1 MSVRLVRFACVLC
14 GSLLLSVNAGAAYPE
29 KPLRLIVPFPAG
41 GSLDTVGRV
50 VSQRLGAHLG
60 QQVIVENRPGTAGG
74 IGSSLVAK
82 ARPDGYTLLLGTIS
96 SHAINPALYPKLPYD
111 PQRDFAPIS
120 QVTAMPNVLVVNT
133 ATPAR
138 SLQEL
143 IQFAKANPGAVTFAS
158 GGNGT
163 THHLCGEMLA
173 KAAGISLTHIPYKGN
188 ASAITDLMG
197 GQVTMMCDNI
207 SNSLAYIEG
216 GRLRALAVTSARRS
230 AALPAVPTM
239 AEAGFAGNE
248 ISSWFAVFAPA
259 NTPPEIV
266 QKLYE
271 AVARVMQEPQVREA
285 LAKEGI
291 EAVGSSPAQLASLMR
306 SEMVRWAKIVADSGA
321 RVD

>member
-14 GSLLLSVNAGAAYPE
+14 GSLLVSVNAGAAYPE